1 MENSWNAINCEINIF
16 VTWSEKCIILTGDFG
31 ANTNNHPKFEIIDTK
46 LYVSVVTLSTQDNKK
61 PLQQL
66 KTGFKRTINWNK
78 YKSEPTVK
86 TQSWYSNH
94 ITDPSFQ
101 RVNILF
107 VLSFENDLYWR
118 SHKQYFLLTAKIK
131 NCNVMI
137 DE

>member
-1 MENSWNAINCEINIF
+1 MENSWNAINREINIF

-31 ANTNNHPKFEIIDTK
+31 ANTNNHPKFEITDTK

-78 YKSEPTVK
+78 YISEPTVK

-137 DE
+137 DG